1 MSEPQ
6 LYLTAAYL
14 QGLEDSIQIR
24 EKAAYQRGVKD
35 AMPPL
40 YTDLL
45 SVIDSILAEAGD
57 ERAPSM
63 IARVNAVP
71 TWEKYAVMWKAEM
84 VQGWVDRLRG
94 IRAALKGAQE
104 YSMGIKA
111 YCALHKANFP
121 ADEMCPHCAAALEA
135 KE

>member
-14 QGLEDSIQIR
+14 QGLEDSIEIR

-57 ERAPSM
+57 ERALLDWSKREREDGVAPG
-63 IARVNAVP
+63 
-71 TWEKYAVMWKAEM
+71 TYAPDEIYEQTI
-84 VQGWVDRLRG
+84 QGWVDRLRG
-94 IRAALKGAQE
+94 IRAAL
-104 YSMGIKA
+104 
-111 YCALHKANFP
+111 
-121 ADEMCPHCAAALEA
+121 EA